1 MKWNGRRESNPRER
15 YIVVMSGRI
24 HCPPLPPLIRLM
36 TLSDLPDGRFE
47 FCGWNGLAAGKCG
60 IVGRVTEKPG
70 QIMAVS
76 PAADGVF
83 ATTRWSLV
91 LAAQGDSTQ
100 AHDALEVLCRSY
112 WFPVYALIRG
122 RGLDKETARDL
133 TQDFFAKLLAQD
145 NLARV
150 RRERVRFRSFLAQSV
165 KNFLADE
172 WDKTHALKRGGGHA
186 ILSLDF
192 ETAEGRYHEPADH
205 ASPDREFD
213 RRWAAQILAEARQR
227 FEQESRAA
235 GREEII
241 RVLNQLGEPDA
252 PSGF

>member
-1 MKWNGRRESNPRER
+1 
-15 YIVVMSGRI
+15 
-24 HCPPLPPLIRLM
+24 
-36 TLSDLPDGRFE
+36 
-47 FCGWNGLAAGKCG
+47 
-60 IVGRVTEKPG
+60 
-70 QIMAVS
+70 MAVS

-150 RRERVRFRSFLAQSV
+150 RRERGRFRSFLAQSV

-252 PSGF
+252 PSLGEQAARLGLALNTLKSHLHRARARHAQIIREVVAQTVATPAEVETELRHLLAALDG